1 MIVQDYVEQY
11 WKIGNYNEHYF
22 CFVNYYYFWIARRG
36 RFDDGIKYDWSTILK
51 SCTYNIWKHK
61 RRLFRILELCTLS
74 QWPRSL
80 INSSLWNE
88 VDKLDGKETSFP
100 RWERCDI
107 RVIPH
112 FFSAAVRSWIARQIL
127 KSSRSSCR
135 AEVYTGWLI
144 GKLNVAPW
152 IGHLLVGVV
161 NVGVNL
167 IKFAINLAWRNARVI
182 FSHFC

>member
-36 RFDDGIKYDWSTILK
+36 RFDDGIKYDWSTISK
-51 SCTYNIWKHK
+51 SYAYNIWKHK

-107 RVIPH
+107 RVIPL
-112 FFSAAVRSWIARQIL
+112 FSVFLSRGAQLDCSTNIEELAIIL
-127 KSSRSSCR
+127 SSRSLH
-135 AEVYTGWLI
+135 WL
-144 GKLNVAPW
+144 
-152 IGHLLVGVV
+152 V
-161 NVGVNL
+161 NWK
-167 IKFAINLAWRNARVI
+167 IKRCTLDWTSTRWR
-182 FSHFC
+182 C